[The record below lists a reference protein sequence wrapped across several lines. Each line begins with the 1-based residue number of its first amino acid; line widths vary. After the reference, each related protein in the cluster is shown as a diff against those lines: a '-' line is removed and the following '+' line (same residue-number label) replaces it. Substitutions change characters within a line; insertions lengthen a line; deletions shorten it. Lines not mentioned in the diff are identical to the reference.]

1 MLRRLADEQ
10 TKLALLPTPPFLTV
24 CSSRSEKI
32 KKRRTEK
39 KKSRGKKKT
48 RQKKNVDAAVS
59 VGDAAS
65 RRLPVTGTTV
75 LSDTLK
81 ITVN

>member
-10 TKLALLPTPPFLTV
+10 TNTSLLPTPPFLTV

-32 KKRRTEK
+32 KKKDGQKKKVEEK
-39 KKSRGKKKT
+39 KNKAE
-48 RQKKNVDAAVS
+48 KKNVDAAVS